1 MSRLTRSLVA
11 LAAVTFL
18 VAPGTASAR
27 SPDARSD
34 TGLAAM
40 GSDDQMVAEA
50 MALERK
56 WVQLW
61 NDRNWDDLGTTLYA
75 DDALA
80 VPPNHEPIRGRAA
93 IIEYLRG
100 ARDALGEFEGGTE
113 TFRASASGNLVSLVG
128 EYSARSGK
136 LRLTGHELFERQPDG
151 PLRCTVDMFGFR
163 DPLA

>member
-11 LAAVTFL
+11 LAAAMFL

-27 SPDARSD
+27 RPDARSD
-34 TGLAAM
+34 TGVAAM
-40 GSDDQMVAEA
+40 GSDDQMVSEA

-61 NDRNWDDLGTTLYA
+61 NDRNWDELGATLYA
-75 DDALA
+75 EDALA
-80 VPPNHEPIRGRAA
+80 VPPSHEPIRGRAA

-113 TFRASASGNLVSLVG
+113 TFRASASGKLVSLVG

-163 DPLA
+163 DPLP